1 MLLDSEVDN
10 VLAEDILDKSYLRI
24 NSDYG
29 KINKLLDDDSD
40 ENIEKIHLLGLDW
53 WSKFGDKTI
62 KFLFE

>member
-10 VLAEDILDKSYLRI
+10 VLAEDILDESYLRI

-53 WSKFGDKTI
+53 WSKFGDKAI
-62 KFLFE
+62 KFLFD